1 MCTAIDGLDITLI
14 DDMDEVFAQSDI
26 ISLHLPLLDG
36 TAGIITSRQLDRMRP
51 GSMIVN
57 TARAEIIEPGALTR
71 RLQRGDVRAA
81 RSSVFDHEPLP
92 MGDPLRSL
100 DNVVLTPHVA
110 WRDDEACVNL
120 TRQVIDAVASYS
132 AGRRL

>member
-1 MCTAIDGLDITLI
+1 
-14 DDMDEVFAQSDI
+14 
-26 ISLHLPLLDG
+26 
-36 TAGIITSRQLDRMRP
+36 
-51 GSMIVN
+51 MIVN

-81 RSSVFDHEPLP
+81 IDVFDHEPLP
-92 MGDPLRSL
+92 MDDPLRSL

-120 TRQVIDAVASYS
+120 TRQVIDAVASYFTGGDYN
-132 AGRRL
+132 AVL